1 MDQRL
6 SNGGRWQLIN
16 PSLVRATVVQ
26 IKENEKEEE
35 HDGEGATVV
44 QCADQGGEG
53 AKEEGVE
60 SNCPHIKEKEGELR
74 MGRCR
79 NGGINTEKV
88 KPKAPLLKFWRL
100 GKRED
105 RS

>member
-35 HDGEGATVV
+35 HDGEGATAV
-44 QCADQGGEG
+44 QCADQGEGEG
-53 AKEEGVE
+53 EGGIVK
-60 SNCPHIKEKEGELR
+60 SICRVKGKEGELR
-74 MGRCR
+74 MG
-79 NGGINTEKV
+79 
-88 KPKAPLLKFWRL
+88 
-100 GKRED
+100 
-105 RS
+105 

>member
-35 HDGEGATVV
+35 HDGELLSNV
-44 QCADQGGEG
+44 QT
-53 AKEEGVE
+53 
-60 SNCPHIKEKEGELR
+60 KEGR
-74 MGRCR
+74 GRR
-79 NGGINTEKV
+79 RK
-88 KPKAPLLKFWRL
+88 K
-100 GKRED
+100 
-105 RS
+105 

>member
-44 QCADQGGEG
+44 QCARRRRLVR
-53 AKEEGVE
+53 KEE
-60 SNCPHIKEKEGELR
+60 
-74 MGRCR
+74 
-79 NGGINTEKV
+79 
-88 KPKAPLLKFWRL
+88 
-100 GKRED
+100 RE
-105 RS
+105 

>member
-44 QCADQGGEG
+44 QCADADQGGGEG
-53 AKEEGVE
+53 GGEERSRGGTHGTCLDFEGGAKLIGT
-60 SNCPHIKEKEGELR
+60 SY
-74 MGRCR
+74 
-79 NGGINTEKV
+79 
-88 KPKAPLLKFWRL
+88 
-100 GKRED
+100 
-105 RS
+105 

>member
-44 QCADQGGEG
+44 QCADQGGGEG
-53 AKEEGVE
+53 GGGIVKSICRVKG
-60 SNCPHIKEKEGELR
+60 KEGELR
-74 MGRCR
+74 MG
-79 NGGINTEKV
+79 
-88 KPKAPLLKFWRL
+88 
-100 GKRED
+100 
-105 RS
+105 

>member
-35 HDGEGATVV
+35 HDGEGATAV

-53 AKEEGVE
+53 VKEEGVE
-60 SNCPHIKEKEGELR
+60 SNCPHIKGKKGELR

-79 NGGINTEKV
+79 NEGTNME
-88 KPKAPLLKFWRL
+88 
-100 GKRED
+100 
-105 RS
+105 

>member
-44 QCADQGGEG
+44 QCADADQGGG
-53 AKEEGVE
+53 EER
-60 SNCPHIKEKEGELR
+60 NCPHVKGKYGEVR
-74 MGRCR
+74 MG
-79 NGGINTEKV
+79 
-88 KPKAPLLKFWRL
+88 
-100 GKRED
+100 
-105 RS
+105 

>member
-44 QCADQGGEG
+44 QCADQGGGGER
-53 AKEEGVE
+53 
-60 SNCPHIKEKEGELR
+60 NCPHVKGKYGEVR
-74 MGRCR
+74 MG
-79 NGGINTEKV
+79 
-88 KPKAPLLKFWRL
+88 
-100 GKRED
+100 
-105 RS
+105 

>member
-44 QCADQGGEG
+44 QCADQGGEVG
-53 AKEEGVE
+53 GGRSREKLP
-60 SNCPHIKEKEGELR
+60 SRQRKEG
-74 MGRCR
+74 
-79 NGGINTEKV
+79 
-88 KPKAPLLKFWRL
+88 
-100 GKRED
+100 
-105 RS
+105 